1 MPRKRSAER
10 TAEGLHHRRLGAAV
24 LEMAVSKTGSTLP
37 AFAAQAGTVLY
48 GTPYDRSTA
57 YRWRRA
63 EVAIPAEVLTYAL
76 ALAGIDIL
84 GLLATDEVG
93 DLNRLGR
100 IETALR
106 SQGKTLK
113 RLEARLISLETK
125 M

>member
-1 MPRKRSAER
+1 MRRKRNAER
-10 TAEGLHHRRLGAAV
+10 TAEGLSYRRLGAAV
-24 LEMAVSKTGSTLP
+24 LETAVSKIGLPLP
-37 AFAAQAGTVLY
+37 AFAAQAGTVLH

-84 GLLATDEVG
+84 GLLATDELG
-93 DLNRLGR
+93 DPNRLGR

-106 SQGKTLK
+106 SQGETLK
-113 RLEARLISLETK
+113 RLEARLISLETES
-125 M
+125 